1 MKRHLEGLLRQAL
14 SDAVAAGELR
24 VDAVPP
30 LVLEVPSDPGF
41 GDLASNVALVL
52 ARQAGRPPRALA
64 ETILGRLRDPEGW
77 LASTEVAG
85 PGFINFRFAPPF
97 WRMILREALAAGE
110 AYGRSR
116 TGEGR
121 RVHIEFVSANP
132 TGPLHIGHGRGAVIG
147 DVTARLLAAVG
158 YEVERE
164 YYVNDHGRQ
173 MDVLGRSTLV
183 RYRQLRG
190 EDVPLPED
198 AYPGEYVV
206 DVARQILAQDG
217 DAVAALPEDE
227 AVARCRDFAARVLL
241 AEIRADLDR
250 FGVRFDRFVS
260 ERALHARGALD
271 AALAALPPDVLYRE
285 DGALFFRTT
294 RFGDEKDRAAVRG
307 TGEPTYFGGDVAHY
321 HENLQRGFEQL
332 VNVLGADHHGYG
344 PRLKALVAALGFDP
358 KRLRVLLVQ
367 LVNLTRGGEPVRMG
381 KRAGEFVTLREVLD
395 EVGPD
400 AARFFF
406 LLRKADSPLDFD
418 LALAKQQST
427 DNPVFYVQYAHA
439 RIASVFRQAAESG
452 VLPDPAPDL
461 GPDLEPLGEAEV
473 EPLRLIA
480 TYPDVVET
488 AARELEPHRI
498 VFHVLELAAAF
509 HRYYNRHRILTEDRE
524 LTQAR
529 LALVRCVQQ
538 VLRGALE
545 LTGVAAPERM

>member
-1 MKRHLEGLLRQAL
+1 MKRHLEALLRQAL
-14 SDAVAAGELR
+14 SDAIAAEALP
-24 VDAVPP
+24 VSTIPP
-30 LVLEVPSDPGF
+30 LVLEVPSDPAF

-64 ETILGRLRDPEGW
+64 EAILAHLRDPEGW

-85 PGFINFRFAPPF
+85 PGFINFRFAFPF
-97 WRMILREALAAGE
+97 WRMVLREALAAGDT
-110 AYGRSR
+110 YGRSCL
-116 TGEGR
+116 GEGR
-121 RVHIEFVSANP
+121 RVQVEFVSANP

-147 DVTARLLAAVG
+147 DATARLLTAVG

-164 YYVNDHGRQ
+164 YYVNDFGRQ
-173 MDVLGRSTLV
+173 MDVLGRSTWI

-190 EDVPLPED
+190 EDVSLPED
-198 AYPGEYVV
+198 AYPGEYLC
-206 DVARQILAQDG
+206 DVARRLR
-217 DAVAALPEDE
+217 DAEGAALDALPEAE
-227 AVARCRDFAARVLL
+227 AIARCRAFAAEVLL
-241 AEIRADLDR
+241 AEIKADLER
-250 FGVRFDRFVS
+250 FGIRFDRFVS
-260 ERALHARGALD
+260 ERELHAAGALD
-271 AALAALPPDVLYRE
+271 EALAALPADALYYD

-294 RFGDEKDRAAVRG
+294 RFGDEKDRAVIRG

-321 HENLQRGFEQL
+321 RQNLQRGFVQF

-344 PRLKALVAALGFDP
+344 PRLRALIAGFGFDP
-358 KRLRVLLVQ
+358 QMLRLLLVQ

-406 LLRKADSPLDFD
+406 LLRKADSQLDFD
-418 LALAKQQST
+418 LALAKQQNT

-439 RIASVFRQAAESG
+439 RIASVFRQAEEGGIPIPLGA
-452 VLPDPAPDL
+452 APDL
-461 GPDLEPLGEAEV
+461 APLGEAEV

-480 TYPDVVET
+480 TYPDVVEA

-498 VFHVLELAAAF
+498 VFYVLELAAAF
-509 HRYYNRHRILTEDRE
+509 HRYYNRHRILTDDRG

-538 VLRGALE
+538 VLRGALG
-545 LTGVAAPERM
+545 LAGVAAPERM